1 MGKPIGLPIG
11 ALEVIMDNIPIELPK
26 TLRLKGRAASLIISV
41 GAALLLAAF
50 AVLILVFGGGSK
62 AGRITGCILAAGF
75 FVLTVLGTIDA
86 IRLFSV
92 RVVLEEESFT
102 YHIFLKEDRVFPYS
116 DFVSKRWS
124 SRYAGRRPVKN
135 WPIELSMKDGSKLL
149 VDDAMMK
156 GGLGAKLGVYDELVK
171 NSL

>member
-26 TLRLKGRAASLIISV
+26 TLRLKGRAASLLISV

-50 AVLILVFGGGSK
+50 TAVMLIFGGGSEG
-62 AGRITGCILAAGF
+62 ARITGYVLAVCF
-75 FVLTVLGTIDA
+75 FALIVWGMIDA
-86 IRLFSV
+86 IRLFSI

-102 YHIFLKEDRVFPYS
+102 YHILLKEDRVFSYS
-116 DFVSKRWS
+116 DFVSQRTN
-124 SRYAGRRPVKN
+124 SRYRHSANN
-135 WPIELSMKDGSKLL
+135 WAIELFMKDGSKLL